1 MRKGLSL
8 IVGATAIYFG
18 YQFLQP
24 DLQIEFRKPTTMQ
37 GRSAVILG
45 ASGATGKYLTYHLLK
60 NPQWS
65 RITSIGRREMDLDA
79 LSTHVEGDI
88 SSDERAKL
96 SQISLQNLFETDA
109 SLFKNHDVV
118 FCAVGT
124 TRGQAG
130 SAEKFREID
139 HELVVRL
146 AEISKEGSVP
156 HFSLVSAQGANENI
170 WYHESIHPL
179 LYTYL
184 KGKTNNDVAKLNLPR
199 TSFFCPGMLHRPGTS
214 RGMESMMMKVLP
226 NTHVSDLAKAMIQD
240 AQTSPPT
247 STEPPLTLQTKHIHE
262 LAKQYGR

>member
-1 MRKGLSL
+1 MRRGLSF
-8 IVGATAIYFG
+8 IVGATAIYLG

-24 DLQIEFRKPTTMQ
+24 EEQIELRESTTMQ
-37 GRSAVILG
+37 GRTAVILG

-65 RITSIGRREMDLDA
+65 RVTSIGRREMDLDA
-79 LSTHVEGDI
+79 LSTHVEGNI
-88 SSDERAKL
+88 SIDERAKL
-96 SQISLQNLFETDA
+96 SQISLENLFETDV

-130 SAEKFREID
+130 SAQKFREID
-139 HELVVRL
+139 HDLVVRL
-146 AEISKEGSVP
+146 AEIAKEGNVP

-179 LYTYL
+179 FYTYL
-184 KGKTNNDVAKLNLPR
+184 KGKTNNDIAKLNFRR
-199 TSFFCPGMLHRPGTS
+199 TTFSCPGMLHRPGTS
-214 RGMESMMMKVLP
+214 RGMESMMMKILP

-240 AQTSPPT
+240 AQTTPST
-247 STEPPLTLQTKHIHE
+247 TTEPALTLQTKQIHQ
-262 LAKQYGR
+262 LAKKYES